1 MGKKINDQGDL
12 EDDEENL
19 DEEIRKAQQ
28 KELAELLRMLNKI
41 KSFLLEYYKPVE
53 DLTDPG
59 AIHLSTA
66 EIHQQLY
73 SFYPTQELTAS
84 LVASWLNAAGFKFY
98 DFGMMRFEWMLK
110 KV

>member
-19 DEEIRKAQQ
+19 DEDIRKAQQ

-59 AIHLSTA
+59 AIHFKHCRNTSATLFFLSHTG
-66 EIHQQLY
+66 INSITGGQL
-73 SFYPTQELTAS
+73 A
-84 LVASWLNAAGFKFY
+84 
-98 DFGMMRFEWMLK
+98 
-110 KV
+110 